1 MRWSKLDFGKH
12 KGKTIP
18 QIMFTDPEWFFWAY
32 DVRAFKGDLLHQAQD
47 IYGKASS
54 IRVPQKGDEK
64 RFVEY
69 IIDAS
74 TGKFGTIHIIT
85 GDIETYKPLTRSL
98 VLEVIDMRVP
108 RQISEHDKWGYRNLL
123 SAMKAI
129 LFGNSSYK
137 MNKRRC
143 EKFFNDDGNFL
154 FADQCVKMKP
164 ESAEAKCDR
173 IEREEAEALRAKM
186 ELEDDEAECVKDST
200 TKETRSA
207 IIPWD

>member
-18 QIMFTDPEWFFWAY
+18 QVMFTDPDWFFWAY
-32 DVRAFKGDLLHQAQD
+32 DARAFKADLLRQAQD

-54 IRVPQKGDEK
+54 IRVPQNGDEK

-69 IIDAS
+69 IVDAS

-85 GDIETYKPLTRSL
+85 GDIETYKPLTRNL

-129 LFGNSSYK
+129 LFGDSSYK
-137 MNKRRC
+137 MKWRRF
-143 EKFFNDDGNFL
+143 EKFFEDDGNFI
-154 FADQCVKMKP
+154 FFDQCVRMKP
-164 ESAEAKCDR
+164 EGVEAKW
-173 IEREEAEALRAKM
+173 ERMQPGPAEALWAKM
-186 ELEDDEAECVKDST
+186 ELEDDEAECAKDST

>member
-1 MRWSKLDFGKH
+1 MRWSKLDFGKC

-18 QIMFTDPEWFFWAY
+18 QIMFTDPDWFFWAY
-32 DVRAFKGDLLHQAQD
+32 DVRAFKGGLLRQAQD

-69 IIDAS
+69 IVDAS
-74 TGKFGTIHIIT
+74 TGKFGTIHILT
-85 GDIETYKPLTRSL
+85 GDIESYGAVGRYQ

-108 RQISEHDKWGYRNLL
+108 RQIAQHDKSGYKNLL

-129 LFGNSSYK
+129 LFFNSSYK

-143 EKFFNDDGNFL
+143 EKFFEDEGNFI
-154 FADQCVKMKP
+154 FSDQCVRKRP
-164 ESAEAKCDR
+164 DGAEAKWVR
-173 IEREEAEALRAKM
+173 MEPGKAEAKWARM
-186 ELEDDEAECVKDST
+186 ELEDEEAECAKDST
-200 TKETRSA
+200 TKETRTA